1 MRAYQLAGVLVS
13 FLSGAT
19 AQGRPAGDTRAVPGQ
34 TLVIRIYDSAGLSW
48 KETARLTVT
57 AGRVFRQSG
66 IHVAWLYCNGVMAE
80 GPGGACDQRLEFN
93 QISVRLHGGAP
104 RTAESNRKL
113 GRALVGAGGG
123 YLATVYVP
131 LVRGLAGEL
140 GLDFEL
146 LMGDA
151 VAHEAGHCLLG
162 PGHSGVGLMRAT
174 WTPKDGREMAQVHL
188 GLSSEEARRAIRKL
202 ATTGPLQLADRR

>member
-1 MRAYQLAGVLVS
+1 MS

-19 AQGRPAGDTRAVPGQ
+19 AQGRQAGDTRAVPSQ

-48 KETARLTVT
+48 KETARLTET

-80 GPGGACDQRLEFN
+80 GPGGACGQRLEFS

-104 RTAESNRKL
+104 PTAESNRKL

-123 YLATVYVP
+123 YFATVYVP
-131 LVRGLAGEL
+131 LVRGLAGEW
-140 GLDFEL
+140 GLDFGL
-146 LMGDA
+146 LMGYR

-162 PGHSGVGLMRAT
+162 PGHSGMGLMRAV
-174 WTPKDGREMAQVHL
+174 WTPKDAREMAQGDL
-188 GLSSEEARRAIRKL
+188 GLTTQEAQRAARKL
-202 ATTGPLQLADRR
+202 ATSGPLQLADRR